1 MYKMICIDI
10 DGTLIRSDL
19 TLAKETVEAVRKA
32 KERGVLVV
40 LATGRM
46 HRSAAI
52 FAEKLCIE
60 DPIISSNGALVK
72 DPGTD
77 EVFYREYLGKE
88 DVEYIIRALDRF
100 GVHIN
105 FYNEDTMYVTEIRDY
120 VHRYERMKASLPEH
134 LRITV
139 QYEGKDFHMERFVE
153 EYGALMQKGICFPDP
168 RRISTIKAEMK
179 KNLRLKVVSSG
190 KDNIEFTARD
200 ADKGLAMLALAKA
213 KGILKEEIICV
224 GDSENDLGM
233 LERAGLS
240 VAMGNAMDSV
250 KAVADHVTDTNDD
263 HGVAK
268 LIQRFLLKGENV
280 HA

>member
-19 TLAKETVEAVRKA
+19 TLAEETMEAVREA
-32 KERGVLVV
+32 KEKGVLVV

-46 HRSAAI
+46 HRSAALY
-52 FAEKLCIE
+52 AEKLGIE

-72 DPGTD
+72 DPRTA
-77 EVFYREYLGKE
+77 EVFYKEYLGEE
-88 DVEYIIRALDRF
+88 DVEYIIRELDRF
-100 GVHIN
+100 GVQIS
-105 FYNEDTMYVTEIRDY
+105 FYNEDTMYVTEVRDY

-134 LRITV
+134 LQISVR
-139 QYEGKDFHMERFVE
+139 YEGKDFHMERFVE
-153 EYGALMQKGICFPDP
+153 EYGSLVQKGICFPDP
-168 RRISTIKAEMK
+168 QRISAIKTEMK
-179 KNLRLKVVSSG
+179 QNHRLKVVSSG
-190 KDNIEFTARD
+190 KDNIEFTARN

-213 KGILKEEIICV
+213 KGILQEEILCV

-233 LERAGLS
+233 LELAGLS
-240 VAMGNAMDSV
+240 VAMGNAMGSV
-250 KAVADHVTDTNDD
+250 KAMADYVTATNDE

-268 LIQRFLLKGENV
+268 LIHRFLLKGADS